1 MIMTKKG
8 NIVKRTK
15 SSLTL
20 LVIVL
25 LAVSWVLAFSSMFV
39 DREMIAQKA
48 LIKEA
53 DGYLE
58 DKLYIRAA
66 QNYLEALSEYKTED
80 NPVLEKRLVGIYQ
93 EAGMT
98 EEYYELME
106 SRVEAGTA
114 EETEYMALADWYIEN
129 ESIRNAISV
138 LKSGIEKYGN
148 DEMIHR
154 REEIIY
160 ECGIREVNLPELKQ
174 PEENW
179 IIPAFDGEKWG
190 YVSDSGN
197 VLLDFIYDDATPFCN
212 GYAVVKLDG
221 IYTLIDEAGYWNA
234 VDKNGLDS
242 VTDISASAIVG
253 MKDGKARIYSRT
265 FQELSKE
272 AFDAV
277 YMNDN
282 GLYVVCK
289 EGKWAILDEDLK
301 PVTDYLYKD
310 VAVNS
315 RGQVFY
321 GNYAIVKDEAGYF
334 LIDETGK
341 AQYETRFAGA
351 KGLEGGLY
359 AVMNENDQWGFA
371 DENAE
376 LVIDYQY
383 VDAYSFSCKLAA
395 VEYAGEWGY
404 VNQYNDMIIEP
415 QFAAGYPFVEGTAM
429 TENGQGSFEILTLK
443 YFEEFD

>member
-25 LAVSWVLAFSSMFV
+25 LAVSWIITFSSMFV
-39 DREMIAQKA
+39 DKEALAQAA
-48 LIKEA
+48 LIEEA

-58 DKLYIRAA
+58 EKLYIRAVH
-66 QNYLEALSEYKTED
+66 NYQEALSKYKTE
-80 NPVLEKRLVGIYQ
+80 NNLALEKRLVEIYF

-98 EEYYELME
+98 EEYYELIETRTE
-106 SRVEAGTA
+106 SGTA
-114 EETEYMALADWYIEN
+114 EAEEYLALADWYIEN

-138 LKSGIEKYGN
+138 LKSGIEKYGS

-154 REEIIY
+154 REDIIY
-160 ECGIREVNLPELKQ
+160 ECGVREVNLPKLRQ

-197 VLLDFIYDDATPFCN
+197 VLLEFIYEDATPFCN

-221 IYTLIDEAGYWNA
+221 IYTLIDEVGYWNA

-253 MKDGKARIYSRT
+253 IKDGKARIYSRT

-277 YMNDN
+277 YLNDN

-301 PVTDYLYKD
+301 PVTDYLYTD

-315 RGQVFY
+315 RGKVFY
-321 GNYAIVKDEAGYF
+321 GNYAIVKDETGYF

-341 AQYETRFAGA
+341 EQYETRFAGA

-359 AVMNENDQWGFA
+359 AVMNENEQWGFA

-383 VDAYSFSCKLAA
+383 VDACSFSCKLAA

-404 VNQYNDMIIEP
+404 INQYNDMIIEP
-415 QFAAGYPFVEGTAM
+415 QFAAGYPFLEGIAM

-443 YFEEFD
+443 YFEELD